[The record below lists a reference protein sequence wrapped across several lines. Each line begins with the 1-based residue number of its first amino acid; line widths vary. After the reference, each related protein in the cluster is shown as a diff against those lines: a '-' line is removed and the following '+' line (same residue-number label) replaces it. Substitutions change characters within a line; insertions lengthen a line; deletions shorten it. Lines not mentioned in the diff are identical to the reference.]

1 LLNVEK
7 IGLNDDFFDLGGHSL
22 LAAQFLSRLRD
33 RTRVEVSLK
42 TFFEA
47 STVAG
52 VATSV
57 DAIRWVAETLRP
69 DVTSEQEQAG
79 MILEEGVL

>member
-1 LLNVEK
+1 
-7 IGLNDDFFDLGGHSL
+7 
-22 LAAQFLSRLRD
+22 
-33 RTRVEVSLK
+33 VSLK